1 MTIFKIKFL
10 SRDLKLT
17 FHLTNQPLMSKSS
30 SIPKSQNS
38 TLIPTLIIA
47 GLFFIFGFVTWINGA
62 LIPFMKTI
70 NELTDAQSYFVASA
84 SYISFVVMALPAS
97 YILNKIGYR
106 KGMSLGLFVMAI
118 GALVFIPAAEARTY
132 WLFLTG
138 IFIQGIGMTLLQ
150 TASNPYITILGP
162 IESGAKRIAVMGI
175 ANKVAGALGSLIF
188 GAILLSGIDEVKEK
202 VSTVSPEEKAVLLD
216 TMADSVFMPY
226 MIMAIVLFVLG
237 LLIRKA
243 PLPHVE
249 PNPIEESTEG
259 GTTKTSI
266 FQFPHL
272 WLGVLTLFV
281 YVGAEVI
288 AGDTIIAYGISLGYS
303 AQDAKYFTTF
313 TLMAM
318 VVTYGLGVV
327 LIPKY
332 IKQGTALKISALL
345 GIIFSICIIS
355 TTGYTSILFVA
366 ALGIAN
372 ALVWPAVWPLT
383 LEGLGKFTKTA
394 SALLIMAISG
404 GAIIPPLY
412 GRLVDSN
419 KYELIA
425 SGFTEADAIAT
436 AATSSYWILLPCYAI
451 ILFFALWGHNY
462 KSWKK

>member
-1 MTIFKIKFL
+1 MPEI
-10 SRDLKLT
+10 
-17 FHLTNQPLMSKSS
+17 N
-30 SIPKSQNS
+30 N
-38 TLIPTLIIA
+38 PTLKKTNFTIPIIIIA

-70 NELTDAQSYFVASA
+70 NELTDSQSYLVASA

-97 YILNKIGYR
+97 YIINKIGYR
-106 KGMSLGLFVMAI
+106 KGMSLGLVVMAI

-132 WLFLTG
+132 WIFLGG
-138 IFIQGIGMTLLQ
+138 IFIQGMGMTLLQ

-162 IESGAKRIAVMGI
+162 IESAAKRIAIMGI

-188 GAILLSGIDEVKEK
+188 GAILLSGIDDVKEK
-202 VSTVSPEEKAVLLD
+202 LETVGLQEKEQLLN
-216 TMADSVFMPY
+216 TMADSVVTPY
-226 MIMAIVLFVLG
+226 IVMAIVLFVLG
-237 LLIRKA
+237 ILIRRA

-249 PNPIEESTEG
+249 AEPIEDSKEG
-259 GTTKTSI
+259 ETSKTSI
-266 FQFPHL
+266 FQFLHL

-288 AGDTIIAYGISLGYS
+288 AGDTIIAYGISLGFS
-303 AQDAKYFTTF
+303 AEDAKFFTTF

-318 VVTYGLGVV
+318 VGTYALGVV

-332 IKQGTALKISALL
+332 INQALALKLSAIL
-345 GIIFSICIIS
+345 GIVLTFCIVF
-355 TTGYTSILFVA
+355 TTGFTSVIFVA

-404 GAIIPPLY
+404 GAIIPPLF
-412 GRLVDSN
+412 GKLVDE
-419 KYELIA
+419 KRIELIA
-425 SGFTEADAIAT
+425 QGLSEAAASAEASTSG
-436 AATSSYWILLPCYAI
+436 YWILLPCYAI
-451 ILFFALWGHNY
+451 ILYYAISGH
-462 KSWKK
+462 KLGLKK